1 MNIRRFILFIF
12 LLLISLFTN
21 AQKVGL
27 VLSGGGS
34 KGVTHIGVIRA
45 LEEAEIPID
54 YITGTSMGAIIG
66 GLYASG
72 YSPDA
77 MEAIISSPEFE
88 YWSTGKIDPKYSYY
102 FKAPTKTA
110 SWFEFKFNIDSVIKP
125 MIPTNLIS
133 PVMMDFAFLELFSSA
148 SAASSCNFDSLMVP
162 FRCVASDI
170 SKARPIILRKGDL
183 GKSIRASMT
192 YPFYFKPI
200 RIDSILLFD
209 GGMYNNFP
217 SDVMLDDFN
226 PDIIIGSQA
235 ASNVVAPDEN
245 NVITHIE
252 NMLMMKTDYNVLC
265 DNSVMIKPII
275 PDVNVV
281 DFRYSAAIIDSGYVQ
296 TKRLI
301 PEIRKFVIEHRSK
314 STVDENRRLFNQ
326 KKPNLEIASIKLN
339 GLRKGQFQ
347 YMNTLLDRKSNRVKS
362 DDNKVNTLTLNMIK
376 PQYFKFIAE
385 DRIGDIYPSLSYS
398 RNDGKYDLTVD
409 IERENQL
416 MTQVGGAVT
425 SSSVNELFL
434 QLKYYLWSSKSML
447 FTANSYFGRFYNS
460 ALVETRLDIPA
471 YNPFYFS
478 LGFIYNKFNYF
489 KTSTFFYSDED
500 PFFLVENEHFAYFQ
514 AGFPYKNDGKI
525 LLDFTVGNTI
535 DKYFQTNA
543 YTREDELDK
552 TTFKFIAPGI
562 IFEINSL
569 NYKEYPTSGSNFTV
583 SGHLING
590 TEKFFP
596 GTTIIDKRIL
606 SITHTWLQADLE
618 YENYFAKFKR
628 IRTGFYTKLHFSTQA
643 YFTNYT
649 SSILSAEPFQPISES
664 TIKFMPTFRANKFAT
679 VGSKNVYSIAR
690 NFDFRLEAYM
700 FMVSDAFIRD
710 SITGRIGSSPKLKFN
725 PMATSAFVYRTPIG
739 PLSINL
745 NYFSGE
751 DKPVSFFLKLGYL
764 IFNRR
769 PY

>member
-1 MNIRRFILFIF
+1 M
-12 LLLISLFTN
+12 
-21 AQKVGL
+21 GL

-88 YWSTGKIDPKYSYY
+88 YWSSGKIDPKYSYY

-148 SAASSCNFDSLMVP
+148 SAASSYNFDSLMVP

-235 ASNVVAPDEN
+235 ASNVVAPDAN
-245 NVITHIE
+245 NVISHIQ

-275 PDVNVV
+275 ADVNVI
-281 DFRYSAAIIDSGYVQ
+281 DFRNSAAIIDSGYVQ

-301 PEIRKFVIEHRSK
+301 PEIRKFVFEHRSK
-314 STVDENRRLFNQ
+314 SIVDENRRLFNL
-326 KKPNLEIASIKLN
+326 KKPDLKIASIKLN

-347 YMNTLLDRKSNRVKS
+347 YMNTLLDRKSKRVKS
-362 DDNKVNTLTLNMIK
+362 GDGKGSVLTLNMIK

-385 DRIGDIYPSLSYS
+385 DRIGDIYPSLLYS
-398 RNDGKYDLTVD
+398 KYDGKYDLTVD

-434 QLKYYLWSSKSML
+434 QLKYYLWTSKSML

-460 ALVETRLDIPA
+460 ALIETRLDIPS
-471 YNPFYFS
+471 YNPFYLS

-500 PFFLVENEHFAYFQ
+500 PFFLVENEHFAYLQ

-525 LLDFTVGNTI
+525 LLDCTLGNTI

-543 YTREDELDK
+543 YSREDELDK

-569 NYKEYPTSGSNFTV
+569 NYKEYPSSGSNFTV
-583 SGHLING
+583 SGHIING

-596 GTTIIDKRIL
+596 GTTIIDKRIF
-606 SITHTWLQADLE
+606 SIAHTWLQADIE
-618 YENYFAKFKR
+618 YENYFARFKR
-628 IRTGFYTKLHFSTQA
+628 ITTGFYSKLHFSTQA

-649 SSILSAEPFQPISES
+649 ASILSAEPFQPIPES
-664 TIKFMPTFRANKFAT
+664 TIKFMPTFRANKYAT
-679 VGSKNVYSIAR
+679 VGSKNVCTIAR

-710 SITGRIGSSPKLKFN
+710 SITGRIGSSPKLKFS
-725 PMATSAFVYRTPIG
+725 PMATTGFVYRTPIG
-739 PLSINL
+739 PLSLNL

-769 PY
+769 PF